1 MNNSNISIDVA
12 LDDDKVPQQ
21 ITCKAS
27 ASTADEAQSAKAIML
42 SLWDGAD
49 RTAMRIDLWTREMM
63 IDEMAHFYYQTIMTM
78 ADSFN
83 RATKNADLVN
93 DMKTFARDFYKKFRE
108 QQLEQN
114 KL

>member
-21 ITCKAS
+21 ITWKAS

-63 IDEMAHFYYQTIMTM
+63 VDEMADFYYQTIMTM